1 MPSDVADRIQ
11 KAFRRNAIIDD
22 FADHRHQR
30 RPHHSIERCRDLVG
44 VLDAAEDTAWQG
56 PGVIQVVDDLEVVP

>member
-1 MPSDVADRIQ
+1 MISLITVTNVGHTIQ
-11 KAFRRNAIIDD
+11 LNGVVTSWA
-22 FADHRHQR
+22 
-30 RPHHSIERCRDLVG
+30 